1 MKINPCI
8 LYLFFPSHLYQMLN
22 KCCHPWHGPSAFYVR
37 GDTYLRPAL
46 GNVATDI
53 YRPKIVTGV
62 RSAYWE
68 WVWFAV
74 KIPID
79 KLETGG
85 KSLCNSGGTTKK
97 KKILTIPTWNLFLK
111 FKGETETHNA
121 ATIFLIIFILLFHY
135 NSL

>member
-1 MKINPCI
+1 
-8 LYLFFPSHLYQMLN
+8 MLN

-85 KSLCNSGGTTKK
+85 KSLRNSGGTTKK
-97 KKILTIPTWNLFLK
+97 KKKKNINHSNLELI
-111 FKGETETHNA
+111 FKV
-121 ATIFLIIFILLFHY
+121 
-135 NSL
+135 

>member
-8 LYLFFPSHLYQMLN
+8 LYLFFFPPICT

-74 KIPID
+74 KISID

-85 KSLCNSGGTTKK
+85 KSLRNSGGTTKK
-97 KKILTIPTWNLFLK
+97 KKKINHSNLELIFK
-111 FKGETETHNA
+111 VKGETETHNA
-121 ATIFLIIFILLFHY
+121 ATIFLIIFIL
-135 NSL
+135 